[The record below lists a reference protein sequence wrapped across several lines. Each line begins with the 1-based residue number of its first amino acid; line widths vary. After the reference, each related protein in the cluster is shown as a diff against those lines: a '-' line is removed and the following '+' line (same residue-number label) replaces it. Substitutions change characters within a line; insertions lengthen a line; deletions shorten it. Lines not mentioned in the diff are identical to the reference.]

1 MPTSLRKSVV
11 SGGVEWS
18 RSGIIVQESAVR
30 IALLA
35 LHFAEYASR
44 LALAL
49 SASHEVLLVLRTSN
63 AGHELS
69 DDLRAELAR
78 SVSVRFIELSRLR
91 SPRTLVVHAEIN
103 RMVRDFSPDVLHLH
117 EIHPAWTGWTIL
129 SFRRRIPLVITVHDH
144 VPHSGGKSR
153 DTWHWKAVQ
162 WVRRGA
168 HRLIVHGPRIQG
180 ELHEV
185 NGGITGRTDV
195 IHHGILGRSGV
206 EEDISSYEPGT
217 FLFFGRI
224 LAYKGLRYLLDAGE
238 LLHERGHAFRLI
250 VAGTGKDLELHRRRI
265 EQAAW
270 VELIDRYIPVSEVPA
285 LFRRAMS
292 VVLPYTDATQSGV
305 SAMAFGFSRPVI
317 ATPVGD
323 VPEVVIDGQT
333 GLITPPRDGNALADA
348 MEKLLVDRALRES
361 LASGAGRFARE
372 NLTWPRIAESTCDTY
387 RRAMRSL

>member
-1 MPTSLRKSVV
+1 
-11 SGGVEWS
+11 
-18 RSGIIVQESAVR
+18 VR

-49 SASHEVLLVLRTSN
+49 SAEHEVLLVLRADN
-63 AGHELS
+63 AAHELP

-78 SVSVRFIELSRLR
+78 SVSVRFVELPRR
-91 SPRTLVVHAEIN
+91 RDPRTLAVNLAIN
-103 RMVRDFSPDVLHLH
+103 RILRDFAPDVLHLQ
-117 EIHPAWTGWTIL
+117 EYHPAYTGWTVL
-129 SFRRRIPLVITVHDH
+129 SFRKRVPVVMTVHDH
-144 VPHSGGKSR
+144 LPHSGGLPKDALVWR
-153 DTWHWKAVQ
+153 LAQ
-162 WVRRGA
+162 WIRRGA
-168 HRLIVHGPRIQG
+168 NRLIVHGPRIQG

-185 NGGITGRTDV
+185 NGGTAGRTDV

-206 EEDISSYEPGT
+206 EADISSCEPGT

-224 LAYKGLRYLLDAGE
+224 LPYKGLRYLLDAGE

-270 VELIDRYIPVSEVPA
+270 VELIERYIPVSEVPA

-305 SAMAFGFSRPVI
+305 SAMAFAYSRPVI
-317 ATPVGD
+317 ATQVGD

-333 GLITPPRDGNALADA
+333 GLLAPPRDGKALADA
-348 MEKLLVDRALRES
+348 MERLLVDRALRES

-372 NLTWPRIAESTCDTY
+372 NLTWPRIANITCDTY
-387 RRAMRSL
+387 RRAMRSQRASPKRHATPTVAP

>member
-1 MPTSLRKSVV
+1 M
-11 SGGVEWS
+11 
-18 RSGIIVQESAVR
+18 R

-49 SASHEVLLVLRTSN
+49 SAEHEVLLVLRTSN
-63 AGHELS
+63 AAHELP
-69 DDLRAELAR
+69 DDLRAELAQA
-78 SVSVRFIELSRLR
+78 VNLRFIELSRLR

-103 RMVRDFSPDVLHLH
+103 RMVRDFSPDVLHIH
-117 EIHPAWTGWTIL
+117 EIHPAWTGWTVF
-129 SFRRRIPLVITVHDH
+129 SFRRRIPIVITVHDH
-144 VPHSGGKSR
+144 VPHSGGRSH
-153 DTWHWKAVQ
+153 DSWYWKVSQ

-168 HRLIVHGPRIQG
+168 DRLIVHGPRIQS

-185 NGGITGRTDV
+185 NRAIAGRTDV

-206 EEDISSYEPGT
+206 EADISSCEPGT

-305 SAMAFGFSRPVI
+305 SAMAFAYSRPVI

-333 GLITPPRDGNALADA
+333 GLITPPRDGKALADA

-387 RRAMRSL
+387 RRAMRSQLASAKRHAKPIVAP